1 MRGGAIANRSRKS
14 SSDRARPARRTALP
28 GNPRHD
34 WLHSRALEA
43 GLSPAGTSHDAVS
56 TDKPGFFEELKR
68 RHVVRV
74 AIAYVVAG
82 WLLVQVATQVF
93 PFFRIPDWAVRL
105 VVILIVIGFP
115 VAVAFAWVFELT
127 PEGIRR
133 TSPADS
139 PEARAPQAH
148 RSVGQKLNAI
158 IVTMLVLAVA
168 FLGWRLYAVH
178 TSPPLAAA
186 SPPGTSAAQGA
197 PSVQAKSIAVL
208 PFQNLSND
216 KDNEYFVAGMQDL
229 ILTKL
234 ADIGDLKVISRTS
247 TMQYGSHP
255 ENLKTVGEQ
264 LGVATILE
272 GSVQKQANQVLVNV
286 QLINAATDSHIW
298 AESYTR
304 TLDNVFGVEGDVA
317 GQIATALNARLSP
330 AQSAQLAAAPTT
342 NQAALDLFLR
352 AEFEFSK
359 GSLNYDPGHLRAAI
373 PLYRQAIEQDPGFAL
388 AYARVSWAESAL
400 AWFGGGGEDVKQIQA
415 QARADA
421 EQALKLAPDAS
432 ASQLAL
438 GFSDYYGRGDY
449 TGALKAFAA
458 AIALKPNDSDA
469 LAAQGYVQRRQ
480 GRFDDSI
487 ASLQKAFALDP
498 RNSALAYEVGSTYM
512 LVSRY
517 PEAGD
522 WFQRA
527 LAIDPDNRNAK
538 AFYAQTIALSTGD
551 IPRALAAMQGDDPF
565 LKLQRVTLLTYKRKF
580 GEALALLASVPDT
593 PDNFPPALNGPKV
606 EQQASLYRLMGD
618 EAHARPLFAQSLPV
632 LHAQLKMLQGIGL
645 APQWTQIGYAE
656 IGSGQTA
663 EGLDAVAK
671 TLKILSDNPDQVY
684 GPAITLT
691 SASIYAQAHRPDL
704 AVPMLA
710 KALAAPGIGNLY
722 SPVLLWLDP
731 LWDSIRH
738 DAGFQALLQ
747 KYAKYKPAVIYPA
760 ASPSSVTASATAH

>member
-1 MRGGAIANRSRKS
+1 M
-14 SSDRARPARRTALP
+14 
-28 GNPRHD
+28 
-34 WLHSRALEA
+34 
-43 GLSPAGTSHDAVS
+43 S
-56 TDKPGFFEELKR
+56 TDKPGFLEELKR

-93 PFFRIPDWAVRL
+93 PFFRIPDWSVRL
-105 VVILIVIGFP
+105 VVVLIAIGFP
-115 VAVAFAWVFELT
+115 VAVAFAWVFEFT

-133 TSPADS
+133 TAPADS

-168 FLGWRLYAVH
+168 FLGWRLYAVRQLH
-178 TSPPLAAA
+178 
-186 SPPGTSAAQGA
+186 SAATANPA
-197 PSVQAKSIAVL
+197 PAFTAPVAAPVPSAPAQSAPAKSIAVL
-208 PFQNLSND
+208 PFENLNVD
-216 KDNEYFVAGMQDL
+216 QKDAYFVAGMQDL

-247 TMQYGSHP
+247 TEKYKSHP
-255 ENLKTVGEQ
+255 DDLITVGKQ

-272 GSVQKQANQVLVNV
+272 GSVQKAGNEVLVNV
-286 QLINAATDSHIW
+286 QLIDTRSDSHIW
-298 AESYTR
+298 AQSYQR

-317 GQIATALNARLSP
+317 EKIATALNTKLSG
-330 AQSAQLAAAPTT
+330 AETANLAAVPTH
-342 NQAALDLFLR
+342 NQAAMDLFLR
-352 AEFEFSK
+352 AEFLANK
-359 GSLNYDPGHLRAAI
+359 GSTNYDSSKFRPAI
-373 PLYRQAIEQDPGFAL
+373 PLYRQAIEQDPGFGL
-388 AYARVSWAESAL
+388 AYARVSWVESAL
-400 AWFGGGGEDVKQIQA
+400 AWFGGGGLDVKQLRVD
-415 QARADA
+415 ARSDA

-449 TGALKAFAA
+449 AGALKAFAA
-458 AIALKPNDSDA
+458 ALALKPNDADA

-498 RNSALAYEVGSTYM
+498 RNSELAYEVGSTCM
-512 LVSRY
+512 LDSRY
-517 PEAGD
+517 PEAQD

-538 AFYAQTIALSTGD
+538 SLYANAIAYSTGD
-551 IPRALAAMQGDDPF
+551 IPRALDAMQGDDPF
-565 LKLQRVTLLTYKRKF
+565 LKLQRVTLLTYQRQF
-580 GEALALLASVPDT
+580 GEALALLESVPDT
-593 PDNFPPALNGPKV
+593 PDNFPPALNGPKA

-618 EAHARPLFAQSLPV
+618 EARARPLFAQSLPV
-632 LHAQLKMLQGIGL
+632 LRAQIKMLQGIGL
-645 APQWTQIGYAE
+645 AEQWEQVGYAE

-663 EGLDAVAK
+663 AGLDALSQS
-671 TLKILSDNPDQVY
+671 LKILADHPDQVT
-684 GPAITLT
+684 GPQVMLT
-691 SASIYAQAHRPDL
+691 VAQYYAQARRPDL

-710 KALAAPGIGNLY
+710 KALTTTGLGELY

-731 LWDSIRH
+731 IWDPIRH
-738 DAGFQALLQ
+738 DPRFQALLKQ
-747 KYAKYKPAVIYPA
+747 YSKYKPAVTYDAGSA
-760 ASPSSVTASATAH
+760 ASSSVMH

>member
-1 MRGGAIANRSRKS
+1 M
-14 SSDRARPARRTALP
+14 
-28 GNPRHD
+28 
-34 WLHSRALEA
+34 EA
-43 GLSPAGTSHDAVS
+43 GLSPAGNPNS
-56 TDKPGFFEELKR
+56 TVNAEKASFLEELKR
-68 RHVVRV
+68 RHVWRV
-74 AIAYVVAG
+74 AVAYVVAG
-82 WLLVQVATQVF
+82 WLLVQVAAQVF
-93 PFFRIPDWAVRL
+93 PFFDVPNWAVRL
-105 VVILIVIGFP
+105 VVILIVTGFP
-115 VAVAFAWVFELT
+115 IVVMFAWIYELT

-133 TSPADS
+133 TAAADS
-139 PEARAPQAH
+139 PDVRPAQEH
-148 RSVGQKLNAI
+148 RSVGHKLNVV
-158 IVTMLVLAVA
+158 IVAMLVVAVGL
-168 FLGWRLYAVH
+168 LGWRLYAVRH
-178 TSPPLAAA
+178 APPSAAA
-186 SPPGTSAAQGA
+186 ATVAAPAASGAAGPAAQ
-197 PSVQAKSIAVL
+197 SVLAKSIAVL

-304 TLDNVFGVEGDVA
+304 ALDNVFGVEGEVA
-317 GQIATALNARLSP
+317 GQIATALNAKLSP
-330 AQSAQLAAAPTT
+330 AQSTQLAAAPTT

-388 AYARVSWAESAL
+388 AYARVSWAESVL
-400 AWFGGGGEDVKQIQA
+400 AWFGGGGEDVKQLQA
-415 QARADA
+415 QASADA
-421 EQALKLAPDAS
+421 GQALKLAPDAS

-438 GFSDYYGRGDY
+438 GFSDYYDRGDY
-449 TGALKAFAA
+449 AGALKAFAA
-458 AIALKPNDSDA
+458 ALALKPNDADA

-498 RNSALAYEVGSTYM
+498 RNSELTYEVGATCM
-512 LVSRY
+512 LDSRF
-517 PEAGD
+517 PEAQD

-538 AFYAQTIALSTGD
+538 TYYAYAIAFSTGD
-551 IPRALAAMQGDDPF
+551 IPRALDAMQGDDPF
-565 LKLQRVTLLTYKRKF
+565 LKLQRVILLTYQRKF
-580 GEALALLASVPDT
+580 DTALALLESVPDT

-632 LHAQLKMLQGIGL
+632 LRAQLKMLQGIGL
-645 APQWTQIGYAE
+645 ATQWEQIGYAE
-656 IGSGQTA
+656 IGTGQTA
-663 EGLDAVAK
+663 AGLDAVAK
-671 TLKILSDNPDQVY
+671 SLEILDSNPDHVY
-684 GPAITLT
+684 GPGLMVTA
-691 SASIYAQAHRPDL
+691 AQYYAQARRPDL
-704 AVPMLA
+704 AEPMLA
-710 KALAAPGIGNLY
+710 KALAAPGIGELY

-731 LWDSIRH
+731 MLDPIRH
-738 DAGFQALLQ
+738 DPRFGALLNQ
-747 KYAKYKPAVIYPA
+747 YAKYKPAVTYDTPVVAGASPPA
-760 ASPSSVTASATAH
+760 ASAPVSSSAAH

>member
-1 MRGGAIANRSRKS
+1 M
-14 SSDRARPARRTALP
+14 
-28 GNPRHD
+28 
-34 WLHSRALEA
+34 EA
-43 GLSPAGTSHDAVS
+43 GLSPAGNPNS
-56 TDKPGFFEELKR
+56 TVNAEKASFLEELKR
-68 RHVVRV
+68 RHVWRV
-74 AIAYVVAG
+74 AVAYVVAG

-93 PFFRIPDWAVRL
+93 PFFDVPNWAVRL
-105 VVILIVIGFP
+105 VVILIVTGFP
-115 VAVAFAWVFELT
+115 IVVMFAWIYELT

-133 TSPADS
+133 TAAADS
-139 PEARAPQAH
+139 PDVRPAQEH
-148 RSVGQKLNAI
+148 RSVGHKLNVV
-158 IVTMLVLAVA
+158 IVAMLVVAVGL
-168 FLGWRLYAVH
+168 LGWRLYAVRH
-178 TSPPLAAA
+178 APPSAAA
-186 SPPGTSAAQGA
+186 ATVAAPAASGAAGPAAQ
-197 PSVQAKSIAVL
+197 SVLAKSIAVL

-304 TLDNVFGVEGDVA
+304 ALDNVFGVEGEVA
-317 GQIATALNARLSP
+317 GQIATALNAKLSP
-330 AQSAQLAAAPTT
+330 AQSTQLAAAPTT

-388 AYARVSWAESAL
+388 AYARVSWAESVL
-400 AWFGGGGEDVKQIQA
+400 AWFGGGGEDVKQLQA
-415 QARADA
+415 QASADA
-421 EQALKLAPDAS
+421 GQALKLAPDAS

-438 GFSDYYGRGDY
+438 GFSDYYDRGDY
-449 TGALKAFAA
+449 AGALKAFAA
-458 AIALKPNDSDA
+458 ALALKPNDADA

-498 RNSALAYEVGSTYM
+498 RNSELAYEVGATCM
-512 LVSRY
+512 LDSRF
-517 PEAGD
+517 PEAQD

-538 AFYAQTIALSTGD
+538 TYYAYAIAFSTGD
-551 IPRALAAMQGDDPF
+551 IPRALDAMQGDDPF
-565 LKLQRVTLLTYKRKF
+565 LKLQRVILLTYQRKF
-580 GEALALLASVPDT
+580 DEALALLENVPDT

-632 LHAQLKMLQGIGL
+632 LRAQLKMLQGIGL
-645 APQWTQIGYAE
+645 ATQWEQIGYAE
-656 IGSGQTA
+656 IGSDQTA
-663 EGLDAVAK
+663 AGLDALAK
-671 TLKILSDNPDQVY
+671 SLKMLADHPDQVY
-684 GPAITLT
+684 GPGLMMTA
-691 SASIYAQAHRPDL
+691 AQYYAQARRPDL
-704 AVPMLA
+704 AVPLLA
-710 KALAAPGIGNLY
+710 KALAAPGIGSLY

-731 LWDSIRH
+731 MLDPIRH
-738 DAGFQALLQ
+738 DPGFQTLLKQ
-747 KYAKYKPAVIYPA
+747 YAKYKPAVIYPA
-760 ASPSSVTASATAH
+760 ASASSAAASATATAH

>member
-1 MRGGAIANRSRKS
+1 M
-14 SSDRARPARRTALP
+14 
-28 GNPRHD
+28 
-34 WLHSRALEA
+34 EA
-43 GLSPAGTSHDAVS
+43 GLSPAGNPNS
-56 TDKPGFFEELKR
+56 TVNAEKASFLEELKR
-68 RHVVRV
+68 RHVWRV
-74 AIAYVVAG
+74 AVAYVVAG

-93 PFFRIPDWAVRL
+93 PFFDVPNWAVRL
-105 VVILIVIGFP
+105 VVILIVTGFP
-115 VAVAFAWVFELT
+115 IVVMFAWIYELT

-133 TSPADS
+133 TAAADS
-139 PEARAPQAH
+139 PDVRPAQEH
-148 RSVGQKLNAI
+148 RSVGHKLNVV
-158 IVTMLVLAVA
+158 IVAMLVVAVGL
-168 FLGWRLYAVH
+168 LGWRLYAVRH
-178 TSPPLAAA
+178 APPSAAA
-186 SPPGTSAAQGA
+186 ATVAAPAASGAAGPAAQ
-197 PSVQAKSIAVL
+197 SVLAKSIAVL

-388 AYARVSWAESAL
+388 AYARVSWAESVL
-400 AWFGGGGEDVKQIQA
+400 AWFGGGGEDVKQLQA
-415 QARADA
+415 QASADA
-421 EQALKLAPDAS
+421 GQALKLAPDAS

-438 GFSDYYGRGDY
+438 GFSDYYDRGDY
-449 TGALKAFAA
+449 AGALKAFAA
-458 AIALKPNDSDA
+458 ALALKPNDADA

-498 RNSALAYEVGSTYM
+498 RNSELTYEVGATCM
-512 LVSRY
+512 LDSRF
-517 PEAGD
+517 PEAQD

-538 AFYAQTIALSTGD
+538 TYYAYAIAFSTGD
-551 IPRALAAMQGDDPF
+551 IPRALDAMQGDDPF
-565 LKLQRVTLLTYKRKF
+565 LKLQRVILLAYQRKF

-632 LHAQLKMLQGIGL
+632 LRAQLKMLQGIGL
-645 APQWTQIGYAE
+645 ATQWEQIGYAE
-656 IGSGQTA
+656 IGSDQTA
-663 EGLDAVAK
+663 AGLDALAK
-671 TLKILSDNPDQVY
+671 SLKMLADHPDQVY
-684 GPAITLT
+684 GPGLMMTA
-691 SASIYAQAHRPDL
+691 AQYYAQARRPDL
-704 AVPMLA
+704 AVPLLA
-710 KALAAPGIGNLY
+710 KALAAPGIGSLY

-731 LWDSIRH
+731 MLDPIRH
-738 DAGFQALLQ
+738 DPHFEALLSQ
-747 KYAKYKPAVIYPA
+747 YAKYKPAVIYPA
-760 ASPSSVTASATAH
+760 ASASSAAASATATAH